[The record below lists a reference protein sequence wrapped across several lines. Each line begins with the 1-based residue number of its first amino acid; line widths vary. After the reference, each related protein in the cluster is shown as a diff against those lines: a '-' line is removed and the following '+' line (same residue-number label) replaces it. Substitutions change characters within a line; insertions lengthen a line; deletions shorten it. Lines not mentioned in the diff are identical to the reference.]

1 MTLQCRL
8 RFLAAAFLAIAG
20 VTHASAQTDPGVTPT
35 TIKIGVFG
43 PLSGPNMAYGFDV
56 IKSAQMWYDKINKEG
71 GVNGR
76 TIELTIEDDRCT
88 PDGVIA
94 AVKKLVEQDQV
105 FMLNGGSCSAAV
117 LPAKEYVVRNK
128 IPWLTLNASAD
139 GALYPPTGYIFGSTS
154 ISMHAAGGSVVDFS
168 STLLKAKKIGC
179 INHDD
184 AFGSWNHEAAA
195 FVADDEKVDLIAQ
208 SIEPTVAD
216 VTAPLLTIL
225 AAKPDVLVIMT
236 YARPAALIV
245 KRAYELGFD
254 KPIILT
260 QTGSAN
266 LDQLVQNVGTK
277 DAFKNFYVQ
286 DVMMDV
292 VGGPKIKWVYDM
304 YKQYYP
310 DLAAQP
316 DHPGAYMPY
325 GVISAMAVVN
335 ALKAAGPELTREK
348 VRLAMST
355 LKFDTGILGG
365 PIEFRPNDPAGNRR
379 TTYEKFDG
387 DTHVMLPGAYE
398 STWVYQVAK

>member
-1 MTLQCRL
+1 MTVRNRWGL
-8 RFLAAAFLAIAG
+8 LAAMAVTLAGAMP
-20 VTHASAQTDPGVTPT
+20 AAAQSDPGVTPT

-56 IKSAQMWYDKINKEG
+56 IKAAQMWYDKTNQEG

-76 TIELTIEDDRCT
+76 KIELVIEDDRCT

-117 LPAKEYVVRNK
+117 LPAKEYVVRNQ

-154 ISMHAAGGSVVDFS
+154 ISMHAAGGSVIDFS
-168 STLLKAKKIGC
+168 AKNFGAKKIAF

-184 AFGSWNHEAAA
+184 AYGSWNHEAAA
-195 FVADDEKVDLIAQ
+195 YVADDEKVELTAQ
-208 SIEPTVAD
+208 SIQPSVTD
-216 VTAPLLTIL
+216 VTAPLLKVL
-225 AAKPDVLVIMT
+225 AGKPDALVIMT

-266 LDQLVQNVGTK
+266 LDQLVENVGTK

-286 DVMMDV
+286 DVMADV
-292 VGGPKIKWVYDM
+292 IGGPKIKWVYDM
-304 YKQYYP
+304 YKTYYP

-325 GVISAMAVVN
+325 GVVTAQAVVN
-335 ALKAAGPELTREK
+335 ALKLAGPDLTREK
-348 VRLAMST
+348 ARLAMST

-387 DTHVMLPGAYE
+387 TNHTMLPGAYE
-398 STWVYQVAK
+398 STWVYKAP

>member
-1 MTLQCRL
+1 MTILRRL
-8 RFLAAAFLAIAG
+8 SFLVVSFLTLAG
-20 VTHASAQTDPGVTPT
+20 VSHASAQTVPGVTPT

-56 IKSAQMWYDKINKEG
+56 IKAAQMWYDKTNKEG
-71 GVNGR
+71 GINGR
-76 TIELTIEDDRCT
+76 KIVLAIEDDRCT
-88 PDGVIA
+88 PEGVIA
-94 AVKKLVEQDQV
+94 AVKKLVEQDEV

-139 GALYPPTGYIFGSTS
+139 GALYPPTGYIFGATS

-168 STLLKAKKIGC
+168 SVKLHAKKIGF

-184 AFGSWNHEAAA
+184 AYGSWNHEAAEY
-195 FVADDEKVDLIAQ
+195 VAAQKKVDLIAQ
-208 SIEPTVAD
+208 AIEPTVAD
-216 VTAPLLTIL
+216 VTAPLMKIL
-225 AAKPDVLVIMT
+225 ASRPDVLVIMT
-236 YARPAALIV
+236 YARPAALII
-245 KRAYELGFD
+245 KRAYELGFN

-260 QTGSAN
+260 QTGSAD
-266 LDQLVQNVGTK
+266 LVQLVQNVGTK
-277 DAFKNFYVQ
+277 DAFRNFYVQ
-286 DVMMDV
+286 DVMVDV

-304 YKQYYP
+304 YKEYYP

-335 ALKAAGPELTREK
+335 ALKAAGPDLTREK
-348 VRLAMST
+348 ARLAMST

-387 DTHVMLPGAYE
+387 TTHEMLSGAYE
-398 STWVYQVAK
+398 STWIYRASN